1 MRTVSPRLEFAHTKL
16 SKINLFSILIIIT
29 FKGSVDSKKCDKHG
43 KRCHLQIRAASY
55 KEVNELTL
63 YINTMTINIVVKEK
77 EIIYVRLSEL
87 KEIIKEK

>member
-1 MRTVSPRLEFAHTKL
+1 MFGGFEKV
-16 SKINLFSILIIIT
+16 
-29 FKGSVDSKKCDKHG
+29 DKHG
-43 KRCHLQIRAASY
+43 KRCHIQIRAAVY